1 MALTIGRRGLPGNS
15 SLAKLLEEERG
26 VRNPRNLPWL
36 TVARILEW
44 ADLHKNRTG
53 EWPNLSS
60 GRVLGTDDTWAGIN
74 HSLWAGRRGLPG
86 GTSMAILLAEH
97 RGVRNLSDL
106 PPLTEELI
114 LAWADAHRE
123 RTGEWPNIQSGAI
136 DDASGEKWANVN
148 AALQTGGRGLPGNS
162 SLAKLMQ
169 ERRGVRNV
177 GNLPSLT
184 EAQILEWADTHKNR
198 TADWPTKMSGPIA
211 DAPGETWANVN
222 VALSQGG
229 RDLPGGWTL
238 AKFLEERR
246 GVPHIFNR
254 PVTEEQILVWA
265 DSHKDRTGKWPTVK
279 SGPIFEVP
287 GETWLGIYHALRK
300 GVRNLPGGSSLAQL
314 LDERR
319 GVRNKQDLTPLTE
332 EQILQWLDS
341 HKLRTGRWPTKQSG
355 PISDA
360 PGETW
365 ANVNAALVQGL
376 RTLPGGSSLARLLAE
391 NRNARNT
398 HTITQLTVDQ
408 ILNWADEHHRRTGTW
423 PKAASGIIP
432 EVPGESWSNINAA
445 LVQGRRNLPGDS
457 SLAQLLAENRSV
469 RNHLDLPAVTED
481 QILAWADAHHERTG
495 EWPKVNSGPIHD
507 VPGEKWANIDQSLA
521 KGLRGLLE
529 GSSLAKLLDQS
540 RAVRNRS
547 GLGPLTLE
555 QILRWADL
563 HRQRTGLWPNYLSGS
578 IVDAAGETWSA
589 IQHLLQRGSRGLPGG
604 SSLARL
610 LKEHRSDTTT

>member
-1 MALTIGRRGLPGNS
+1 MANARQQIICDGGEPTLGEVVQLAANTRPDLPVAAIHRVAAEV
-15 SLAKLLEEERG
+15 LAAQPGISGDQAREAIHQA
-26 VRNPRNLPWL
+26 
-36 TVARILEW
+36 VARKL
-44 ADLHKNRTG
+44 R
-53 EWPNLSS
+53 
-60 GRVLGTDDTWAGIN
+60 IN
-74 HSLWAGRRGLPG
+74 PLVKEA
-86 GTSMAILLAEH
+86 MEEAFVVVLAEFRDVTLKDSAVLESVGRQVH
-97 RGVRNLSDL
+97 GVTGGQMREFAQRLRDAA
-106 PPLTEELI
+106 PRPLTEEQI
-114 LAWADAHRE
+114 LAWADAHHQ
-123 RTGEWPNIQSGAI
+123 RTNAWPNVSSGNVH
-136 DDASGEKWANVN
+136 DDPDETW
-148 AALQTGGRGLPGNS
+148 RGLDGALRYGS
-162 SLAKLMQ
+162 
-169 ERRGVRNV
+169 RGLV
-177 GNLPSLT
+177 GN
-184 EAQILEWADTHKNR
+184 
-198 TADWPTKMSGPIA
+198 
-211 DAPGETWANVN
+211 
-222 VALSQGG
+222 
-229 RDLPGGWTL
+229 
-238 AKFLEERR
+238 
-246 GVPHIFNR
+246 
-254 PVTEEQILVWA
+254 
-265 DSHKDRTGKWPTVK
+265 
-279 SGPIFEVP
+279 
-287 GETWLGIYHALRK
+287 
-300 GVRNLPGGSSLAQL
+300 SSLAQL

-319 GVRNKQDLTPLTE
+319 GVRNKQNLTPLTE

-469 RNHLDLPAVTED
+469 RNHLDLPAVDED

-521 KGLRGLLE
+521 KGLRGLSE

-563 HRQRTGLWPNYLSGS
+563 HRQRTGLWPHHLSGS

-589 IQHLLQRGSRGLPGG
+589 IQHFLQRGSRGLPGG

-610 LKEHRSDTTT
+610 IKENRSVPTT